1 MSSSWKKYGG
11 LSKMEKMNN
20 ITVNTLV
27 TDTLNVRKSYTNEF
41 DLQGDLNVTGSGQ
54 IDGDLLVD
62 GTVSADGISLGATGL
77 DLNGKLY
84 LKKTLDLESGLPIE
98 TQSMFLNGVMTEYV
112 HPTPNYPVLGIN
124 KDVPQATLDVEG
136 FSNPN
141 TLNVHSLNTR
151 NRNILA
157 RNGADN
163 GISLVANGVT
173 YTSVQYY
180 CNNDDDDDGKITAED
195 TPDLELKLTHIVDT
209 GTGIFDISGLILT
222 DTNIASKLSISQR
235 SMDHLYDETAIIY
248 DTNGNALTLVAQ
260 PGNSNTSLRLVTPNK
275 TGLSI
280 TGGYDGA
287 TIDVSNIQQG
297 EETAPAQTIVAGTS
311 KIKYPKI
318 MKFNTYSKED
328 THAISINGATRI
340 ENTDIRV
347 VASTDTNAH
356 FVLYDKSNPSGTALI
371 LGAGVADGNAT
382 NGVSPFLRTTNA
394 GVDWTNV
401 PAPAGTQGSVFN
413 VGYVQQ
419 GTSNSIIAT
428 ANQFLYYS
436 NNHYNNH
443 YTLSPPISKN
453 FSGVYITPAG
463 KVFLTS
469 SNEGY
474 NFFTLDFSDTTGN
487 RIDLSNNDTPLI
499 DSCDGYDHEAWTIHN
514 GNRFVK
520 YDISGNEP
528 EILLDASINN
538 VVENTFNKIRVH
550 DASNAIV
557 IGPSSIAY
565 TKDAGVTWNASS
577 MYPSLSY
584 NLKDV
589 FILDSES
596 AIVVGESNTA
606 YFTTNGY
613 KSWYVITKDTVNG
626 NGRGE
631 KIFTTSAPSHLN
643 TVYMPT
649 NDTMV
654 FVPFTSSA
662 PYDVVHLWS
671 PDIVNR
677 EKNSSLD
684 VLGNL
689 DVSGSLVLSNGG
701 GLRSQ
706 DDHFDLL
713 KTTSEID
720 IGGGAIMTNKHTN
733 ETNISQNVVMPN
745 CIFQF

>member
-1 MSSSWKKYGG
+1 
-11 LSKMEKMNN
+11 
-20 ITVNTLV
+20 
-27 TDTLNVRKSYTNEF
+27 
-41 DLQGDLNVTGSGQ
+41 
-54 IDGDLLVD
+54 
-62 GTVSADGISLGATGL
+62 
-77 DLNGKLY
+77 
-84 LKKTLDLESGLPIE
+84 
-98 TQSMFLNGVMTEYV
+98 
-112 HPTPNYPVLGIN
+112 
-124 KDVPQATLDVEG
+124 
-136 FSNPN
+136 
-141 TLNVHSLNTR
+141 
-151 NRNILA
+151 
-157 RNGADN
+157 
-163 GISLVANGVT
+163 
-173 YTSVQYY
+173 
-180 CNNDDDDDGKITAED
+180 
-195 TPDLELKLTHIVDT
+195 
-209 GTGIFDISGLILT
+209 
-222 DTNIASKLSISQR
+222 
-235 SMDHLYDETAIIY
+235 
-248 DTNGNALTLVAQ
+248 
-260 PGNSNTSLRLVTPNK
+260 
-275 TGLSI
+275 
-280 TGGYDGA
+280 
-287 TIDVSNIQQG
+287 
-297 EETAPAQTIVAGTS
+297 
-311 KIKYPKI
+311 
-318 MKFNTYSKED
+318 MKFNTYSKD
-328 THAISINGATRI
+328 DIHAVSINGATRI

-371 LGAGVADGNAT
+371 LGAGVADEN
-382 NGVSPFLRTTNA
+382 NNDNVSFLRTTND
-394 GVDWTNV
+394 GVDW
-401 PAPAGTQGSVFN
+401 APIYFPPDIGGANFN
-413 VGYVQQ
+413 VGHVQK
-419 GTSNSIIAT
+419 GTNNSIIASES
-428 ANQFLYYS
+428 NQFLYYS
-436 NNHYNNH
+436 NNYYNSQ
-443 YTLSPPISKN
+443 YTLSSPINKN
-453 FSGVYITPAG
+453 FSGVYITSTS

-469 SNEGY
+469 SNAGY
-474 NFFTLDFSDTTGN
+474 NFFTLDFSNANGN
-487 RIDLSNNDTPLI
+487 RTDLSNNDTPLI

-528 EILLDASINN
+528 VILLDDSINN

-557 IGPSSIAY
+557 IGPSSVAY

-613 KSWYVITKDTVNG
+613 KSWFVITKDTVNG

-689 DVSGSLVLSNGG
+689 DLSGSLVLSNGG

-733 ETNISQNVVMPN
+733 ETNISQNVVVPN

>member
-11 LSKMEKMNN
+11 LNKMEKMNN

-27 TDTLNVRKSYTNEF
+27 TDTINVRKSYTNEF
-41 DLQGDLNVTGSGQ
+41 DLQGDLNVTGGGQ
-54 IDGDLLVD
+54 IDGDLSVG
-62 GTVSADGISLGATGL
+62 GTVIAAGISLGATGL

-84 LKKTLDLESGLPIE
+84 LTKVLGSNGLPIE

-136 FSNPN
+136 FFNPS
-141 TLNVHSLNTR
+141 TLNVHSLSGR

-180 CNNDDDDDGKITAED
+180 CNNSKQLNSNIEGSLTSEAS
-195 TPDLELKLTHIVDT
+195 PDLELKLTE
-209 GTGIFDISGLILT
+209 TGIFDISGIILT

-248 DTNGNALTLVAQ
+248 DTNGNALTLVTQ

-297 EETAPAQTIVAGTS
+297 EETAPAQTILAGTS
-311 KIKYPKI
+311 NIKYPKI
-318 MKFNTYSKED
+318 MKFNTYSKD
-328 THAISINGATRI
+328 DIHAVSINGATRI

-371 LGAGVADGNAT
+371 LGAGVEDENAT

-401 PAPAGTQGSVFN
+401 PAPVGTQGSFFN

-428 ANQFLYYS
+428 ANEFLYYS
-436 NNHYNNH
+436 NNHYNNQ
-443 YTLSPPISKN
+443 YTLSSPINKN
-453 FSGVYITPAG
+453 FSGVYITSTS

-469 SNEGY
+469 LNAGY
-474 NFFTLDFSDTTGN
+474 NFFTLDFSDITGTRN
-487 RIDLSNNDTPLI
+487 DLSYNDTPLI

-528 EILLDASINN
+528 VILLDASINN

-577 MYPSLSY
+577 MYPSLSN

-631 KIFTTSAPSHLN
+631 KIFTTSATSDLN

-654 FVPFTSSA
+654 FVPYTSSA

-733 ETNISQNVVMPN
+733 ETNISQNVVVPS